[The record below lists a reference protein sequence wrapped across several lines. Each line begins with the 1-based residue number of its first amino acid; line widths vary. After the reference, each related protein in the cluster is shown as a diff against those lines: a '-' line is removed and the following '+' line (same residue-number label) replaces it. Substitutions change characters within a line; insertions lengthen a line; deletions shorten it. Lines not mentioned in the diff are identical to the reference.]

1 MSFAIGFFQ
10 RQGNNRRRIYITL
23 LSWVVLNEIFPRTF
37 LLFVAVLSQSQLR
50 LPTCR
55 AIQTSESFCRARR
68 VTSFHITDLVH
79 SPLKTYTRCVT
90 PAVAN
95 GRGSLLP
102 GVMLTKDPMHVVAQH
117 NIDIENANIEHH
129 KCHRPCSFSCPR
141 SSGLG
146 RPHCQR
152 AEHRISGAWLGPP
165 MRFRKEWSAHVPT
178 DD

>member
-1 MSFAIGFFQ
+1 MK
-10 RQGNNRRRIYITL
+10 
-23 LSWVVLNEIFPRTF
+23 FPLGLF

-50 LPTCR
+50 LHTCR
-55 AIQTSESFCRARR
+55 ATQTSESFCRARR

-102 GVMLTKDPMHVVAQH
+102 GVMLTHDHYGINPMHAAFVAQH
-117 NIDIENANIEHH
+117 SIDIENANIAHY
-129 KCHRPCSFSCPR
+129 KCHRPCSFSWPR
-141 SSGLG
+141 SPNLG

-152 AEHRISGAWLGPP
+152 AELRPSTGDIRGMTWNP